1 VTFEDYMR
9 NQTLRWAVER
19 ALTLAAEIVVDIL
32 SHILTSKF
40 AIYPETHEEAIE
52 KGWEKGLISEG
63 LYHRLEG
70 LGRFHNLLVHLY
82 MKIDDRLVYQHW
94 QKSPPVLRDFLT
106 EISDWLENQL

>member
-40 AIYPETHEEAIE
+40 AIFPETYEEAIK
-52 KGWEKGLISEG
+52 KGWGKSLISEG
-63 LYHRLEG
+63 LYHRLDG
-70 LGRFHNLLVHLY
+70 FGRFRNLLVHLY
-82 MKIDDRLVYQHW
+82 MNIDDRLVYQHW
-94 QKSPPVLRDFLT
+94 QKSPSILRDFLI
-106 EISDWLENQL
+106 EISDWLETQA